1 MTQTNANARRLLGL
15 FERMR
20 AAKAGSVI
28 WRMHALNLS
37 LSHIR
42 ALHLLATVP
51 QLPMKELAEKLGF
64 TPPSVTA
71 LTRRLVATGMVQR
84 QPNAHDSRV
93 VLLSITEAGRALI
106 QEIYHEQ
113 LNGMERMLDGLT
125 LDEQQQF
132 LTLLERAVSTLLGE
146 FPPQPTC

>member
-1 MTQTNANARRLLGL
+1 MTYTNANARRLLGL

-20 AAKAGSVI
+20 AAKAGGVI
-28 WRMHALNLS
+28 ARMQALNLS
-37 LSHIR
+37 FSHIR
-42 ALHLLATVP
+42 SLHLLATVP

-84 QPNAHDSRV
+84 QPNVHDSRV
-93 VLLSITEAGRALI
+93 VLLSITEAGRTLI

-113 LNGMERMLDGLT
+113 LSGMERMLDGLT

-146 FPPQPTC
+146 FPPQPTY